1 MFLVSS
7 ISCSHVISI
16 GIFEPGIVT
25 PGYIFPS
32 PGICGIAGR
41 FPGWLNSGI
50 LMSKPLGSAGIS
62 PSGRLSISLSGM
74 NGAMPGPG
82 AVGILGILGIDGI
95 PGMFGILG
103 MFGMLGI
110 VGELFPVMKG
120 MEGK

>member
-25 PGYIFPS
+25 PGYTFLS

-50 LMSKPLGSAGIS
+50 LMSEPLGSAGIS

-82 AVGILGILGIDGI
+82 AVGILGIDGI
-95 PGMFGILG
+95 PGIDGILG